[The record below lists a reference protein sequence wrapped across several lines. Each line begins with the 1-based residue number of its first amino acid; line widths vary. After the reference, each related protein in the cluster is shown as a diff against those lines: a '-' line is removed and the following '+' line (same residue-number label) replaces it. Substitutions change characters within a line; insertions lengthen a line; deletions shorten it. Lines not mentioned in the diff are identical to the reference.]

1 MEAHRCRLF
10 GFLSDGEKILRQ
22 KQDLDLGFPLVFFRE
37 LPVGFPAPIDGT
49 VAGST

>member
-1 MEAHRCRLF
+1 M
-10 GFLSDGEKILRQ
+10 RQ
-22 KQDLDLGFPLVFFRE
+22 KQDLDLGFLLVFLRE